1 MVLSYRNS
9 QMSPSKQESSRI
21 SIISDNDAPRSAAS
35 VISSATDWPH
45 SRYSSLLILHLLY
58 VPILRPISVRNE
70 LMPELRATGIKIDAT
85 TNTQT
90 ALRGHSP
97 KIEYRKGHRL
107 APTHKIVRPINV
119 IRPVVVVHPPDLVV
133 SSHNQHPLSSSM
145 TVHHAVSYG
154 P

>member
-9 QMSPSKQESSRI
+9 QISPSKQESSRI
-21 SIISDNDAPRSAAS
+21 SIISDNDAPRPAAS
-35 VISSATDWPH
+35 CSSSATDRPH
-45 SRYSSLLILHLLY
+45 SRYSSSLILRILY
-58 VPILRPISVRNE
+58 VPILRTIFVRNE

-85 TNTQT
+85 TNTKT
-90 ALRGHSP
+90 TLCGHSP

-107 APTHKIVRPINV
+107 APTHEIVRPINV
-119 IRPVVVVHPPDLVV
+119 IRPVVVVHPSHLVAG
-133 SSHNQHPLSSSM
+133 SHNQHPLSSSM